1 MTDATAPLG
10 SVRRPV
16 IVGCLG
22 LVLLVGGFGGW
33 AVAARLAGAIIA
45 QGVVDSGLSR
55 QVIQHP
61 EGGVVTSLEV
71 REGDEVSPGDLLMRL
86 EPGALGTDL
95 SITETRLFEV
105 IARRARLEAE
115 RDGLSKPVFA
125 PELNRM
131 AAGSAE
137 VRDLMAGQ
145 ARLHAA
151 RAQSHA
157 AEVAQ
162 LTQRAA
168 HLGEAVAGLK
178 AQRNALERQRQLI
191 LEELTGQETLRA
203 RGLVPAARVLVLR
216 REAARLEGAIAEAG
230 AQSAEAEGRIAA
242 IAVDRLRLTRTRRE
256 EAITRLRDLRHRE
269 LELRATR
276 RALRARQAR
285 LEIRAPMAGT
295 VHGLRIQRPGAVL
308 RAGDT
313 AMWIVP
319 HAEAP
324 IIVTQVPPLDVDAVF
339 VGQRATLRFPALAGP
354 DAPELEGRVRVISAD
369 VFEAENAGARFYR
382 AEIVLNR
389 DELGRLPAQA
399 ALTPGMPVE
408 VFIRTGDQTPLHYL
422 TQPLI
427 RYFTK
432 AFRA

>member
-1 MTDATAPLG
+1 
-10 SVRRPV
+10 
-16 IVGCLG
+16 
-22 LVLLVGGFGGW
+22 
-33 AVAARLAGAIIA
+33 
-45 QGVVDSGLSR
+45 
-55 QVIQHP
+55 
-61 EGGVVTSLEV
+61 
-71 REGDEVSPGDLLMRL
+71 
-86 EPGALGTDL
+86 
-95 SITETRLFEV
+95 
-105 IARRARLEAE
+105 
-115 RDGLSKPVFA
+115 
-125 PELNRM
+125 
-131 AAGSAE
+131 
-137 VRDLMAGQ
+137 
-145 ARLHAA
+145 
-151 RAQSHA
+151 
-157 AEVAQ
+157 
-162 LTQRAA
+162 
-168 HLGEAVAGLK
+168 
-178 AQRNALERQRQLI
+178 
-191 LEELTGQETLRA
+191 
-203 RGLVPAARVLVLR
+203 
-216 REAARLEGAIAEAG
+216 
-230 AQSAEAEGRIAA
+230 
-242 IAVDRLRLTRTRRE
+242 
-256 EAITRLRDLRHRE
+256 
-269 LELRATR
+269 
-276 RALRARQAR
+276 
-285 LEIRAPMAGT
+285 MAGT